1 MKAIESIKAQISAIV
16 VFNATNM
23 VELEHE
29 WISIGG
35 RLNQGYEKM
44 DNANVFNDDEKK
56 EIRKYAND
64 LRNTRYNECRRD
76 IITSQRA
83 EFVF

>member
-16 VFNATNM
+16 VFKANNLA
-23 VELEHE
+23 ELENE

-44 DNANVFNDDEKK
+44 ENSNIFKDEEKK
-56 EIRKYAND
+56 EVRKYAND

-76 IITSQRA
+76 FITSQRA

>member
-16 VFNATNM
+16 VFKANNLA
-23 VELEHE
+23 ELESE
-29 WISIGG
+29 WISIGD

-44 DNANVFNDDEKK
+44 DKANVFKDEEKK
-56 EIRKYAND
+56 EVRKYAND
-64 LRNTRYNECRRD
+64 LRNTRYSECRRD

>member
-16 VFNATNM
+16 VFKANNLT
-23 VELEHE
+23 ELEHE

-44 DNANVFNDDEKK
+44 DKADIFKDEEKK

>member
-16 VFNATNM
+16 VFKANNLA
-23 VELEHE
+23 ELESE

-44 DNANVFNDDEKK
+44 DKANVFKDEEKK
-56 EIRKYAND
+56 EVRKYAND

-76 IITSQRA
+76 IIESKRMD
-83 EFVF
+83 FVF